1 MSTLDLFQEVTSTI
15 LLESGEVVFEKG
27 EPGDRMFLI
36 KEGQVEVRS
45 GNHVTY
51 TLQPGEIFGE
61 MALISNEPRSATVVA
76 KTRCELLPVDEERFL
91 FLVQQTPYF
100 SLHVM
105 SVLAKRLRNLR
116 PAPFM
121 PPLA

>member
-1 MSTLDLFQEVTSTI
+1 MSTLDLFQEITSTI
-15 LLESGEVVFEKG
+15 LLEPGEVVFEEG

-36 KEGQVEVRS
+36 KEGQVDVRS
-45 GNHVTY
+45 GDHVVY

-105 SVLAKRLRNLR
+105 GVLADRLRNLR
-116 PAPFM
+116 PAP
-121 PPLA
+121 